1 MRAAATFQ
9 GQRGQAFLT
18 RLSQACPFP
27 GLTLL
32 GARPRGPWSRVR
44 TPGPRGCVTPL
55 GPAWLRASSL
65 FHGQVLRPCT
75 QPPARQGPPAQ
86 MTAGAGRSPPGSPAP
101 SGPEAPRA
109 PGGLAGLVHM
119 YQHTCQ
125 HTCQHTWAGL
135 LSLPRGQAHTT
146 PSVSSCSAGPS
157 SEGATPCLW
166 GALGQWEAEG
176 RVQWAVG
183 KGRWVEPG
191 HSEEVQ
197 TAPSLV
203 CLQGE
208 GASQTLSKAGGG
220 RISNEIPPPR
230 RQASEGPCLPL
241 RSPPLP
247 GQQQPGRGC
256 RASFPRRRAPETP

>member
-75 QPPARQGPPAQ
+75 QPPTQQGPPAQ

-135 LSLPRGQAHTT
+135 LSLPRGQARTT

-208 GASQTLSKAGGG
+208 GASQTLSKARGG
-220 RISNEIPPPR
+220 RISNETPPHPAAKLPR
-230 RQASEGPCLPL
+230 
-241 RSPPLP
+241 PLP
-247 GQQQPGRGC
+247 
-256 RASFPRRRAPETP
+256 SAPLPTAPWPAAARTRVPSNVSKETCP